1 MTPFELVEPKTLKEA
16 AGLLDPD
23 DPTIRPLGGGTAL
36 MLMMKAAIKPP
47 SMLPSPPKTQMIKVI
62 GPKVRPT
69 NGCTSY
75 CRTRR
80 QAASPAR
87 PPPTNEVTQ

>member
-36 MLMMKAAIKPP
+36 MVGGAGNKLLAVAEGRADVALMHFGSLIESRLATRLVTRE
-47 SMLPSPPKTQMIKVI
+47 SSSFRGSFLDDSP
-62 GPKVRPT
+62 
-69 NGCTSY
+69 
-75 CRTRR
+75 
-80 QAASPAR
+80 
-87 PPPTNEVTQ
+87 